1 MLSLNDTME
10 TALNQMKE
18 MNAGMFQASFST
30 ADGKPFGALVLLHG
44 ENTADLL
51 ESLNVKSENA
61 AAIAWQPIESAS
73 SLLIDELDESGAA
86 DGCIV
91 KLDTL
96 HPEHDNGP
104 YLRQAWYCSANQA
117 FICSATGTALPNV
130 KSWAFDLSDMEG
142 I

>member
-1 MLSLNDTME
+1 MLGLNDTIE
-10 TALNQMKE
+10 TALNKMKN
-18 MNAGMFQASFST
+18 MNAGMFEASFSNE
-30 ADGKPFGALVLLHG
+30 DGKPFGALVLLHG

-51 ESLNVKSENA
+51 DALNIKSENV
-61 AAIAWQPIESAS
+61 AAIAWQPIESAP
-73 SLLIDELDESGAA
+73 SLLLDEQDESGAT

-117 FICSATGTALPNV
+117 FICSATGAVLPNV
-130 KSWAFDLSDMEG
+130 KCWAYDLSDMEG